1 MRRSNPWGSGYCI
14 KFRCWAIEKGQIH
27 LMRIPSGY
35 RQPMTRLAIALV
47 AGFALASPAAAQKT
61 EQEMTCRGPLRGD
74 GETYHRV
81 GYCHINHDPAASKIV
96 LGACKYYKPCV
107 MRARVAPA
115 GEPSKGVPQN
125 YTVLKVYSARPGR

>member
-1 MRRSNPWGSGYCI
+1 
-14 KFRCWAIEKGQIH
+14 
-27 LMRIPSGY
+27 
-35 RQPMTRLAIALV
+35 MTRLTLTLV
-47 AGFALASPAAAQKT
+47 AALALASPAVAQKA
-61 EQEMTCRGPLRGD
+61 ERDMTCRGPLRGD

-81 GYCHINHDPAASKIV
+81 GYCHVDHDPAASKIV

-115 GEPSKGVPQN
+115 GAASEAVPQN